1 MSFWN
6 LHHILLTWKCTWIA
20 RACMCVCVCYQPF
33 NKTWS
38 WFLHIYVCKYIYI
51 QIFKY
56 VSKFIYVS
64 CLFWYFKYIL
74 YLHQNFNILFARQQF
89 FAGLSTFLGSPNTA
103 VFQHKC
109 CHVHMLWNPPFWQL
123 YSLFKGVPQ
132 HEKTPTIAYKGSS
145 LQFPKIQS
153 FLFLQISYSETPPFS
168 QKFCCAVFAHINTEP
183 SHLCKFQSFCFT
195 SKCKWIPTVCVTNHL
210 VRHISKNKALY
221 IFIFIYIYFN
231 IPTGGQQF
239 FPSVFVP
246 SFPHTTHIFLCKTL
260 VVICAC
266 CGTTL
271 FHKGSF
277 FSRQFH
283 GIEEKHCLQRLLPK
297 YRLCF
302 RNHTLFWRKG
312 KTTSKRTKQTKNERY
327 RT

>member
-1 MSFWN
+1 MIGHRAGRSPCAHSIGKFFLCYIVLFSFETSATGSPGN
-6 LHHILLTWKCTWIA
+6 YLYMYFFFFEMLNIS
-20 RACMCVCVCYQPF
+20 F
-33 NKTWS
+33 
-38 WFLHIYVCKYIYI
+38 IYI
-51 QIFKY
+51 KISTFYLQDSNFSWSFYLPWLTQHSIFSTQVLSCAHAVEPTFLTAVQSFQGGSTAWKNTHHCLQRFLSTISKG
-56 VSKFIYVS
+56 SKF
-64 CLFWYFKYIL
+64 
-74 YLHQNFNILFARQQF
+74 
-89 FAGLSTFLGSPNTA
+89 P
-103 VFQHKC
+103 
-109 CHVHMLWNPPFWQL
+109 
-123 YSLFKGVPQ
+123 
-132 HEKTPTIAYKGSS
+132 
-145 LQFPKIQS
+145 
-153 FLFLQISYSETPPFS
+153 FLQISYSGTPPFS

-183 SHLCKFQSFCFT
+183 SHLCKFQSFCFA

-210 VRHISKNKALY
+210 VRHISKKQNTIYLY
-221 IFIFIYIYFN
+221 IYLYFN

-260 VVICAC
+260 VVICTC